1 MTDLPHSTELSDHSS
16 PRDPAMSN
24 TAVLPR
30 ATLANNREPHRNPN
44 RPAPQPGT
52 GMPGSGPA
60 PGGLPPGGPAG
71 PDTDLLHSMDE
82 WGPEKIVCVSDS
94 RTGMRGVLVID
105 NTALGSGK
113 GGTRMSPTVTVAEI
127 ARLARVMTWKWAA
140 VDLFHG
146 GAKAGILSDP
156 NAPDK
161 EQVLRAFVRR
171 LADQIPAAYVAGLDM
186 GMTENDAAIIQD
198 ELRDRGAAVGVP
210 EELGGVPY
218 DKLGITGYG
227 VAESVDA
234 ALRRSGR
241 SIHNARI
248 AIQGFG
254 AVGVAAARRLH
265 DLGAQVVAISTAKG
279 SVHDPEGLDTPT
291 WLALHEELGDDC
303 VHSAPRVFRVAPGD
317 ELTIDCDVL
326 IPAAVQDVID
336 EDVAAMVK
344 AQLVVEGAN
353 LPTSPGSRRVLA
365 DRGIVVVPD
374 FIANAGGVVAAA
386 FAMDARYS
394 AFRPDPSAIFD
405 AVSAKM
411 RANTE
416 RVLAHAETSR
426 VLPHE
431 AAMRLAQDRVR
442 RAMELRGRIRS
453 SVSV

>member
-1 MTDLPHSTELSDHSS
+1 MTDLPNGTELSDHNPSGG
-16 PRDPAMSN
+16 PPMS
-24 TAVLPR
+24 TTTVLPR
-30 ATLANNREPHRNPN
+30 SALSNSSAPAISRDGQRNPN
-44 RPAPQPGT
+44 PPHH
-52 GMPGSGPA
+52 GPA
-60 PGGLPPGGPAG
+60 QAS
-71 PDTDLLHSMDE
+71 TDLLHLMDE

-105 NTALGSGK
+105 NTALGMGK
-113 GGTRMSPTVTVAEI
+113 GGTRMSPTVTVTEI

-156 NAPDK
+156 AAPDK
-161 EQVLRAFVRR
+161 EAVLRAFVRR
-171 LADQIPAAYVAGLDM
+171 LADQIPSSYVAGLDM

-210 EELGGVPY
+210 QELGGVPY

-241 SIHNARI
+241 STHGARI
-248 AIQGFG
+248 AFQGFG
-254 AVGVAAARRLH
+254 AVGLAAARRLH
-265 DLGAQVVAISTAKG
+265 DLGAQVVALSTARG
-279 SVHDPEGLDTPT
+279 SVHDAEGLDTPT

-303 VHSAPRVFRVAPGD
+303 VLSAPRVYRIPAGE
-317 ELTIDCDVL
+317 ELTVDCDVL

-336 EDVAAMVK
+336 EGVATMVK
-344 AQLVVEGAN
+344 AQFVVEGAN
-353 LPTSPGSRRVLA
+353 LPTSPGARRILA
-365 DRGIVVVPD
+365 ERGITVVPD

-394 AFRPDPSAIFD
+394 AFRPDPAAIFD
-405 AVSAKM
+405 AVATKM

-416 RVLAHAETSR
+416 QVLDHAESAR
-426 VLPHE
+426 ILPHE
-431 AAMRLAQDRVR
+431 AAMRIAQDRVR
-442 RAMELRGRIRS
+442 RAMELRGRLPRRA
-453 SVSV
+453 SV